1 MSSEPFLF
9 IILLSVILS
18 DIFDKKPNIRKGR
31 AHRAAFT
38 ELLFADD
45 PLLISKNCK
54 TMHHLLH
61 LIESESEYYNF
72 ELNKSKCVVMDIDGI
87 SSIHFKNL
95 EELKKEQNAKYL
107 GGIINSEAQ
116 RREEINNRIKD
127 TYTVF
132 IFNKLD
138 ILEKSKR
145 SHCLK
150 NQSVQCSSDV
160 KTSIWT

>member
-1 MSSEPFLF
+1 
-9 IILLSVILS
+9 
-18 DIFDKKPNIRKGR
+18 
-31 AHRAAFT
+31 
-38 ELLFADD
+38 
-45 PLLISKNCK
+45 
-54 TMHHLLH
+54 MHHLLH
-61 LIESESEYYNF
+61 LIESESEYYNL

-132 IFNKLD
+132 NKLK
-138 ILEKSKR
+138 IFWRK
-145 SHCLK
+145 
-150 NQSVQCSSDV
+150 V
-160 KTSIWT
+160 KIPLL